1 MELLASALFALGIL
15 LFFAGLASLISAP
28 SRADAVVGQYHQ
40 PVTFEEMELAQPFA
54 QRVVRPALRRL
65 AKTVTRYTP
74 EKIIESTRHK
84 LDLAG
89 NPYDLPVLEF
99 LGIRAIGTI
108 LGTLVLALVFTL
120 LETDAIRTI
129 LYSLMGGFLGFYA
142 PVLWLD
148 LKIRKRKEDILMDLP
163 DTLDLLTVC
172 VEAGLGLDAAISQ
185 VVTKWNTELS
195 RALARMGRELVL
207 GKPREAALRDLADRA
222 DVRELTNFVAAVLQ
236 AERFGAGVARVLR
249 IQSEQQRV
257 LRRQRAQNRANQL
270 PVKLLLPL
278 TFCIFPAVMIVIL
291 GPAMIRIME
300 TFGS

>member
-1 MELLASALFALGIL
+1 M
-15 LFFAGLASLISAP
+15 ISAP
-28 SRADAVVGQYHQ
+28 SRADVVVGQYRH
-40 PVTFEEMELAQPFA
+40 PMTFEEMELAQPFTK
-54 QRVVRPALRRL
+54 RVVRPALRRL
-65 AKTVTRYTP
+65 AQTITRYTP
-74 EKIIESTRHK
+74 QRIMESTRSK

-99 LGIRAIGTI
+99 LGLRGICTL
-108 LGTLVLALVFTL
+108 LGTLLLVVTFWL
-120 LETDAIRTI
+120 LRSNAIQI
-129 LYSLMGGFLGFYA
+129 VAFGLMGGFLGFYA

-148 LKIRKRKEDILMDLP
+148 LKIRRRKEDILLDLP

-172 VEAGLGLDAAISQ
+172 VEAGLGLDAAIAQ
-185 VVTKWNTELS
+185 VVGKWDNQLS
-195 RALARMGRELVL
+195 RAFARMGQELRL
-207 GKPREAALRDLADRA
+207 GKPRDTALRDLSERA
-222 DVRELTNFVAAVLQ
+222 GVRELTNFVAAVLQ

-257 LRRQRAQNRANQL
+257 LRRQRAQTRANQL

-300 TFGS
+300 AFK